1 VTRGARPGPHRER
14 AGRLHAHR
22 ALRRS
27 AAAIACGLLLA
38 LGVAG
43 CAPRPGAP
51 VTLRMWAM
59 GREGEV
65 VSELVRD
72 FEREHPGVH
81 VHVQQIPW
89 SAAHEKLL
97 TSHVGGSLP
106 DLGQLGNS
114 WIAEFGTLRAL
125 VPLDTLLAASGLG
138 RDDYFGGIWDTN
150 VLDGATLGLPW
161 YVDTR
166 LLFYRRDL
174 LERAGWHEMPRTW
187 EEWRDCLRAI
197 RRGSGN
203 RRYGIFLP
211 TNEWMQPVVLG
222 LQAGSP
228 LLTDHGTRGAFGGP
242 AFRRAF
248 DFYLSLYREGLA
260 PTLGI
265 NEIANLYQ
273 EFERGTF
280 AMVVTGPWNLGEFAR
295 RLPDSL
301 QGAWATAPLP
311 GPDGPGVSFAG
322 GSSLVM
328 FRDTRHPREAW
339 ALLEYLSRPEQ
350 QVRFWRLTGDLPAR
364 RSAWQDSALTAD
376 PRMRAFGEQLLRTA
390 PCPMVPEWEEIATRV
405 YEQADRAIRGVAPAD
420 SVLADLDRIVDR
432 LLEKRR
438 WLAARRAASGQG
450 S

>member
-1 VTRGARPGPHRER
+1 V
-14 AGRLHAHR
+14 R
-22 ALRRS
+22 ALL
-27 AAAIACGLLLA
+27 AIAGACALLA
-38 LGVAG
+38 G
-43 CAPRPGAP
+43 CGASREDP

-65 VSELVRD
+65 VGELLRE
-72 FEREHPGVH
+72 FEREHPGVR

-106 DLGQLGNS
+106 DVGQLGNS
-114 WIAEFGTLRAL
+114 WISEFGTLRAL
-125 VPLDTLLAASGLG
+125 QPLDEMLAGSGLG
-138 RDDYFGGIWDTN
+138 RDEYFGGIWDTN
-150 VLDGATLGLPW
+150 VLDGVTFGVPW

-166 LLFYRRDL
+166 LLFYRKDL
-174 LERAGWHEMPRTW
+174 LERAGYREMPVTW
-187 EEWRDCLRAI
+187 ESWRECLRAI
-197 RRGSGN
+197 HRQSGGK
-203 RRYGIFLP
+203 RYGIFLP

-222 LQAGSP
+222 LQSGSP
-228 LLTDHGTRGAFGGP
+228 LLAEGGTRGAFREP
-242 AFRRAF
+242 EYRRAF
-248 DFYLSLYREGLA
+248 MYYLSLFQEGLA

-265 NEIANLYQ
+265 QEIANMYQ

-301 QGAWATAPLP
+301 QHVWATAPLP

-328 FRDTRHPREAW
+328 FRSTKHPREAW
-339 ALLEYLSRPEQ
+339 ALMEFLSRPEQ
-350 QVRFWRLTGDLPAR
+350 QVRFWKLSGNLPAR
-364 RSAWQDSALTAD
+364 RASWADSGLSADART
-376 PRMRAFGEQLLRTA
+376 RAFGEQLQRTV

-405 YEQADRAIRGVAPAD
+405 WEQADRAIRGVAPAD
-420 SVLADLDRIVDR
+420 TVLADLDRIVDQ

-438 WLAARRAASGQG
+438 WLAGRRAHAAGG

>member
-1 VTRGARPGPHRER
+1 MTRAAPRRATGAGGARRHPAARR
-14 AGRLHAHR
+14 AAPAF
-22 ALRRS
+22 AL
-27 AAAIACGLLLA
+27 GLLLSA
-38 LGVAG
+38 LVAG
-43 CAPRPGAP
+43 CSPRAGGP

-65 VSELVRD
+65 VGELVRD
-72 FEREHPGVH
+72 FEREHPGIR
-81 VHVQQIPW
+81 VHVQQLPW

-106 DLGQLGNS
+106 DVGQLGNS

-125 VPLDTLLAASGLG
+125 VPLDTLLAESGLG

-150 VLDGATLGLPW
+150 VLDGTTLGLPW

-174 LERAGWHEMPRTW
+174 LERAGWREVPQTW
-187 EEWRDCLRAI
+187 QAWRQCLRDI
-197 RRGSGN
+197 RRTSGG

-228 LLTDHGTRGAFGGP
+228 LLTDHGTRGAFRGP

-248 DFYLSLYREGLA
+248 DFYLGLYREGLA

-339 ALLEYLSRPEQ
+339 ALLEFLSRPEQ

-364 RSAWQDSALTAD
+364 REAWRDTALTAD
-376 PRMRAFGEQLLRTA
+376 PRTRAFGEQLQRTA

-420 SVLADLDRIVDR
+420 TVLADLDRIVDR

-438 WLAARRAASGQG
+438 WLAARRAGAGQG